1 MRMEK
6 IEDAQR
12 NALNYLLVFSD
23 ISKRKTLEKELH
35 QLAFYDKLTG
45 LPNRRMFLDQL
56 HKTIT
61 YAQRYQNSFAL
72 FFLDLDNYKY
82 INDTLGHEA
91 GDMLLIQVGEILK
104 HTVRNSD
111 TVARLGGDEFT
122 VIIQDTVHSAA
133 VEISHLAEKVLASL
147 VTQPVMLGDRPLT
160 ISTSVGIA
168 TYPDNGLDADTV
180 LKNADTAMYS
190 AKKSGKNRYAFF

>member
-1 MRMEK
+1 
-6 IEDAQR
+6 
-12 NALNYLLVFSD
+12 
-23 ISKRKTLEKELH
+23 
-35 QLAFYDKLTG
+35 
-45 LPNRRMFLDQL
+45 
-56 HKTIT
+56 
-61 YAQRYQNSFAL
+61 
-72 FFLDLDNYKY
+72 
-82 INDTLGHEA
+82 
-91 GDMLLIQVGEILK
+91 MLLIQVGEILK

-122 VIIQDTVHSAA
+122 VIIQDTEHSAA

-190 AKKSGKNRYAFF
+190 AKKSGKNRYAFFLRK